1 MPSVECIHRSSL
13 RSPHV
18 FVALFR
24 YVWRTGGK
32 GALFRNASGR
42 FLRGWFLQ
50 YSMGIRY
57 EGSQKIFQNAIPW
70 CRTGALNPLRM
81 VNGNLCLECFL
92 CRSRHLRRLVD
103 TELCYG
109 IIAAPRS
116 TDGFLMGFW
125 LEETVVT
132 LPQNHPKPGGFK

>member
-57 EGSQKIFQNAIPW
+57 EASQKNIPKCNTFVSHWGFESSKDGLEICASNVFCAAHVIFDAWWTQSWGTA
-70 CRTGALNPLRM
+70 
-81 VNGNLCLECFL
+81 
-92 CRSRHLRRLVD
+92 S
-103 TELCYG
+103 
-109 IIAAPRS
+109 
-116 TDGFLMGFW
+116 
-125 LEETVVT
+125 
-132 LPQNHPKPGGFK
+132 